1 VNCRLSPSF
10 PTRRSSDLADKGIQQ
25 PQTSILAA
33 FGSFA
38 MLAFVEFAGPP
49 HTRFL
54 AYVAF
59 AFAGAAFVTLGTL
72 CSRNAWA
79 GAGAMAAVGFI
90 ALFSGVVS
98 GYFGAAATGAILT
111 FVVPATI
118 PAPDSAIPDRL
129 EG

>member
-10 PTRRSSDLADKGIQQ
+10 PTRRSSDLADKVIQQ

-38 MLAFVEFAGPP
+38 LLVFVEFASPP

-54 AYVAF
+54 AYVAL

-79 GAGAMAAVGFI
+79 GAGAMRSEEHTSELQSRGHLVC
-90 ALFSGVVS
+90 
-98 GYFGAAATGAILT
+98 
-111 FVVPATI
+111 
-118 PAPDSAIPDRL
+118 
-129 EG
+129 